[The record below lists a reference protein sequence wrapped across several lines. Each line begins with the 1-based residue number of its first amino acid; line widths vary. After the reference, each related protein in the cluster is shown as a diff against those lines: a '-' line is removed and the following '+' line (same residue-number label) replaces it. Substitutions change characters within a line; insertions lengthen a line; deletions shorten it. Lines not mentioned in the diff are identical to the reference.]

1 MVAYEGSVW
10 LAGTP
15 QCEEG
20 RTSAFP
26 STMVANESSIRWGCF
41 FFCTKVQEMIARLGT
56 TS

>member
-26 STMVANESSIRWGCF
+26 STMVANESS
-41 FFCTKVQEMIARLGT
+41 LGGVVF
-56 TS
+56 SFVPRFKK